1 MARLELQLL
10 GFPQVRLDGRGIG
23 LTLRKGLAILAY
35 LGDAKGPVS
44 RDVVA
49 DLLWPDADPEAA
61 RARLRRNLHKLRLTF
76 GVEVI
81 EADRRTC
88 APDRQQREAGAC
100 RSAAPAPP
108 APAPRAAMRLPPRRA
123 AI

>member
-49 DLLWPDADPEAA
+49 DLLWPNADPEAA
-61 RARLRRNLHKLRLTF
+61 RARLRRNLHKIRLTF
-76 GVEVI
+76 GVEVLPVPLLPT
-81 EADRRTC
+81 AM
-88 APDRQQREAGAC
+88 
-100 RSAAPAPP
+100 
-108 APAPRAAMRLPPRRA
+108 PRGWP
-123 AI
+123 